1 MIINK
6 NILIFI
12 YMIARKIYENNSNVK
27 TISVKVKFVIPYF
40 SILNN
45 SIKFQIYQMN
55 VPVIMDRWSSNFY
68 FNEYNEIETIKKD
81 IFASILN

>member
-1 MIINK
+1 
-6 NILIFI
+6 
-12 YMIARKIYENNSNVK
+12 MIARKIYENNSNVK
-27 TISVKVKFVIPYF
+27 TISVKVKFIIPYF

>member
-27 TISVKVKFVIPYF
+27 TISVKVKFIIPYF